1 MSDIV
6 VITNTETEYIIEN
19 IGVVGPAGI
28 QGVALVAPETPVD
41 GDMWAE
47 DSVLKIQLGGVT
59 YNITLTPA

>member
-1 MSDIV
+1 MSDVV
-6 VITNTETEYIIEN
+6 VIVDSQPQYIVEN
-19 IGVVGPAGI
+19 VGVVGPPGI

-47 DSVLKIQLGGVT
+47 GSELKIHLGGVT